1 MLTPQQREHTIA
13 SELAMRQS
21 TWLKEAYGITPHE
34 LEASPRSTKEEIA
47 AAWSRHW
54 RDQCEH
60 GFGIALPERT
70 GGTPR
75 GSHRL

>member
-1 MLTPQQREHTIA
+1 MLTPQQREHAIA
-13 SELAMRQS
+13 RALAERQAE
-21 TWLKEAYGITPHE
+21 WLREAYGITPGE
-34 LEASPRSTKEEIA
+34 LEASPRSTQEDIA

-60 GFGIALPERT
+60 GYGIVIERT

-75 GSHRL
+75 GSHRLP

>member
-1 MLTPQQREHTIA
+1 MLTPQQREHAIAADIA
-13 SELAMRQS
+13 SRQAE
-21 TWLKEAYGITPHE
+21 WLRQVYGITPHE
-34 LEASPRSTKEEIA
+34 LEHSPLAFREEVT

-60 GFGIALPERT
+60 GQGIVLERT

-75 GSHRL
+75 GAHRLP